1 MQSISIQRKP
11 DVLKQLGIS
20 ATTLHVRINTHKF
33 PPPINL
39 GGRAVGWLSS
49 EVEAVIA
56 AMAAGDQD
64 YTLEQ
69 VVTLLMEKR
78 ATTLRGLFD
87 GH

>member
-1 MQSISIQRKP
+1 MHPISIQRKP

-33 PPPINL
+33 PTPINL

-49 EVEAVIA
+49 EVETVLA

-69 VVTLLMEKR
+69 VVTLLIEKR

>member
-1 MQSISIQRKP
+1 MQSVSIQRKP

-20 ATTLHVRINTHKF
+20 ATTLHARIHTYKF

-69 VVTLLMEKR
+69 VVTLLIEKR

>member
-1 MQSISIQRKP
+1 MSKLSIQRKP

-20 ATTLHVRINTHKF
+20 ATTLHARIHTNKF

-56 AMAAGDQD
+56 AMAAGEHD
-64 YTLEQ
+64 YPLEQ
-69 VVTLLMEKR
+69 VVDYLVEKR
-78 ATTLRGLFD
+78 LATLKGIIN
-87 GH
+87 GN

>member
-1 MQSISIQRKP
+1 MKNISIRRKP

-20 ATTLHVRINTHKF
+20 ATTLHTRIHSHKF

-56 AMAAGDQD
+56 AMAAGGND
-64 YTLEQ
+64 YKLEQ
-69 VVTLLMEKR
+69 IVDYLVEKR
-78 ATTLRGLFD
+78 LATLQGIIN
-87 GH
+87 GN

>member
-1 MQSISIQRKP
+1 MLFR
-11 DVLKQLGIS
+11 
-20 ATTLHVRINTHKF
+20 
-33 PPPINL
+33 
-39 GGRAVGWLSS
+39 S

-56 AMAAGDQD
+56 AMAAGEQD

-69 VVTLLMEKR
+69 VVTLLIEKR

>member
-1 MQSISIQRKP
+1 MQTISIQRKP

-20 ATTLHVRINTHKF
+20 ATTLHARIHTHKF

-39 GGRAVGWLSS
+39 GGRAVGWLST
-49 EVEAVIA
+49 EVEALIA
-56 AMAAGDQD
+56 AMAAGEHD

-69 VVTLLMEKR
+69 VVDFLIEKR
-78 ATTLRGLFD
+78 VATLRGLFN